1 MTLEKLPPPKRRK
14 LKIIFAIFLVVLLAG
29 GAFTWVKF
37 FREEPQSFATEA
49 EQFKYGSLGAEG
61 DRGIPYYLWLVLPRV
76 FPDLMPGP
84 GGYRSFGVVWEEGA
98 EMPVGFSKKTVGFER
113 VTNNCAICHTATY
126 RLSEDETPHVAIAA
140 PAHTVNLQAL
150 LRFLFRAAH
159 DPRFNSDAIMNQIRL
174 VSADNYGNGGLSFV
188 DRQIYR
194 YLLIPLTKK
203 ALLDQ
208 EKTFT
213 WMEKFVD
220 DGTPKPDWGPGRD
233 DAMNLTK
240 YFMTNMKQDNSVGP
254 TDFPSVWN
262 LGIRSGKDN
271 AGHQMLLN
279 WTGDTPAVRSVLID
293 SALGLGAP
301 ARPWFLQRMADV
313 DRYLSNLPPPA
324 WPFNET
330 NPINPQM
337 AEAGKQ
343 IYLRDCAS
351 CHEPRAEFTNKVIPL
366 AQIGTD
372 FERTKS
378 WAKVAAEEANRK
390 VKEMGIERPP
400 MTELDPYGYLS
411 PPLDGIWLRAPY
423 LHNGSVPTLRDLLNV
438 PEQRPVTFHRGYDVF
453 DPVKVG
459 FAEPAP
465 RAIGPNGEIQQPYFL
480 FDTRRRG
487 EGNGGHLY
495 GTQLVDEEKQS
506 LLEYLKTL

>member
-1 MTLEKLPPPKRRK
+1 MKLSPRK
-14 LKIIFAIFLVVLLAG
+14 KTIFWLIAPALFVFLIAG
-29 GAFTWVKF
+29 AVFTWVKL
-37 FREEPQSFATEA
+37 FRVEPQVFANEA
-49 EQFKYGSLGAEG
+49 EQFKYGSLGAEN
-61 DRGIPYYLWLVLPRV
+61 DRGIPYFLWLVLPRV

-98 EMPVGFSKKTVGFER
+98 ELPVGFSKKRVGFDR
-113 VTNNCAICHTATY
+113 ITNNCAVCHVATY
-126 RLSEDETPHVAIAA
+126 RLNEDEVPKVVVAG
-140 PAHTVNLQAL
+140 PGHTNNLQAM
-150 LRFLFRAAH
+150 LRFLFKAAH

-174 VSADNYGNGGLSFV
+174 VSADNYGNGGLSFI

-194 YLLIPLTKK
+194 YVLIPMTRK
-203 ALLDQ
+203 ALLEQ
-208 EKTFT
+208 EKQFT
-213 WMEKFVD
+213 WMERFIE
-220 DGTPKPDWGPGRD
+220 DGSPKPDWGPGRD

-240 YFMTNMKQDNSVGP
+240 YFMTQMKEDNTVGP
-254 TDFPSVWN
+254 TDFPSIWN
-262 LGIRSGKDN
+262 LHIRSGKDH
-271 AGHQMLLN
+271 AGKQMLLN

-301 ARPWFLQRMADV
+301 AEDWFLRRMADL
-313 DRYLSNLPPPA
+313 DQYLSHLPPPV
-324 WPFNET
+324 WPFHET
-330 NPINPQM
+330 HPINPQM

-351 CHEPRAEFTNKVIPL
+351 CHEPRAEFTNKVVPL
-366 AQIGTD
+366 AEIGTD
-372 FERTKS
+372 AERTKS

-390 VKEMGIERPP
+390 VKEMGIDRPP
-400 MTELDPYGYLS
+400 MTELDPYGYVS

-423 LHNGSVPTLRDLLNV
+423 LHNGSVPTLHDLLNP
-438 PEQRPVTFHRGYDVF
+438 PEQRPITFHRGYDVY

-459 FAEPAP
+459 FAEPPP
-465 RAIGPNGEIQQPYFL
+465 RPIGPRGEMHQPYFL

-495 GTQLVDEEKQS
+495 GTQLAEEEKRN